1 MATIGRLAVK
11 IDADTGGLKTGL
23 KDATSS
29 TEQASKEMISSVKA
43 IGTAFASYLTV
54 DMFAGMIKGAADAGR
69 QIDQL
74 SKLSATSAST
84 FQKQAY
90 AAQQFGISNE
100 KLGDIFKDVQDKIG
114 DFMQTG
120 AGPMADFFDKI
131 APRVGVTADQFRN
144 LGGPEALQLYVSS
157 LEKANLTQSEM
168 TFYLE
173 AIASDAALL
182 LPLLKNNGAEMGRL
196 ADEAQRVG
204 AVLSDETIK
213 ANRDFA
219 LQLDKLGSAVTS
231 LKINIGSALIPEI
244 TRLVTEFNEGTK
256 AAGGFWRAMSLAT
269 INPFKTGG
277 ENIQSLREQLKGL
290 QGDRDRYVKANS
302 DTSGIDQAIANT
314 EMKIRYLEN
323 VMKAGWNLSG
333 ERMGMKDPRVIG
345 SPAASETA
353 GYRAPSKP
361 AATSGSG
368 ATAKPV
374 GSIFDDGDPVAILIA
389 KRAQAWREAEAK
401 AADDQDL
408 AQQEALQRRVD
419 ALKEYTKT
427 EEQLTLDR
435 QAAQF
440 ETLKAGLE
448 SGNIT
453 QQEYMLME
461 QDMSLKHMEELAR
474 IRGDGMKALE
484 NITEQSWQT
493 QAQTIATKMGEM
505 TAAAASGSKAMFN
518 INKVAAI
525 ANALLKARESVT
537 NAYAF
542 GSKIGGPPLGAA
554 MAGVAAAATA
564 AQISAIKSQQFGGGG
579 GVSAGGGGAAVAPT
593 QSAAAGANMGQTI
606 TIQGMNSGDIFS
618 GDAVRTLIDRLI
630 DAQRNGARIVLA

>member
-11 IDADTGGLKTGL
+11 IDADTGGLKAGL
-23 KDATSS
+23 KEATSS
-29 TEQASKEMISSVKA
+29 TEQASKEIISSVKA
-43 IGTAFASYLTV
+43 IGTAFAGYLTV

-84 FQKQAY
+84 FQAQAY

-100 KLGDIFKDVQDKIG
+100 KLADIFKDVQDKLG

-120 AGPMADFFDKI
+120 AGPLADFFDKI

-144 LGGPEALQLYVSS
+144 LGGPDALQLYVSS

-173 AIASDAALL
+173 AIASDSALL
-182 LPLLKNNGAEMGRL
+182 LPLLKNNGAEMRKLG
-196 ADEAQRVG
+196 DEAQRVG
-204 AVLSDETIK
+204 AILSDETIK
-213 ANRDFA
+213 ANAEFA
-219 LQLDKLGSAVTS
+219 KQIDKLGSAVTS
-231 LKINIGSALIPEI
+231 LKVNIGSALIPEI

-277 ENIQSLREQLKGL
+277 ENIQSLRDQLKGL
-290 QGDRDRYVKANS
+290 QGDRDRYVRANS

-314 EMKIRYLEN
+314 EMKIRYLDN
-323 VMKAGWNLSG
+323 VMKSAWNLSG

-345 SPAASETA
+345 TPAANETA
-353 GYRAPSKP
+353 GYRVPPKP
-361 AATSGSG
+361 AVTVGSTKAAT
-368 ATAKPV
+368 K
-374 GSIFDDGDPVAILIA
+374 SIFDDGDPVANEIA
-389 KRAQAWREAEAK
+389 KRAQAWRNAEMN
-401 AADDQDL
+401 AADEQEK
-408 AQQEALQRRVD
+408 AQAAALQKRVD

-427 EEQLTLDR
+427 EEQITLDR

-440 ETLKAGLE
+440 ETLRDGLE
-448 SGNIT
+448 AGNIT

-474 IRGDGMKALE
+474 IRGDGMKTIEA
-484 NITEQSWQT
+484 ITEQSWQN
-493 QAQTIATKMGEM
+493 QAATIATKMGEM

-537 NAYAF
+537 SAYAF

-564 AQISAIKSQQFGGGG
+564 AQVAAIKSQQFGGGG
-579 GVSAGGGGAAVAPT
+579 GISAGGGASSAAPT

-606 TIQGMNSGDIFS
+606 TIQGMSSGDIFS